1 MVMGVKEDARKYKKF
16 AVISA
21 CSFTWLAI
29 STLLMQRDIYSF
41 RVTHDAEDITSEE
54 EDIIYQDRQA
64 QIFVFLQG
72 ELYAM
77 LATLKKLTLLLDYSP
92 ARSDVT
98 IFSPLP
104 AGWLYATLFSLAKRK
119 SKLGDV
125 RFARAGIA
133 CEAVM
138 NSDFPL
144 LERAAGGETTSGAGL
159 STRELDALLNY
170 YRGRSIKLQ
179 AARCGLADK
188 TLYTHRQHG
197 LQKLFDI
204 QQWLNDAA
212 VTRQQNRRRRACGM
226 RQERAEDQ
234 AL

>member
-1 MVMGVKEDARKYKKF
+1 MVVKIIKGERKYKKF

-21 CSFTWLAI
+21 CSFTWLAA
-29 STLLMQRDIYSF
+29 SALLMQRDIYPL
-41 RVTHDAEDITSEE
+41 RIIHNTQALTPEE
-54 EDIIYQDRQA
+54 EEIICQDRQA

-72 ELYAM
+72 ELCAM
-77 LATLKKLTLLLDYSP
+77 LATLKTLTLLLDASA
-92 ARSDVT
+92 ARSGVT

-104 AGWLYATLFSLAKRK
+104 AGWLYATLFSLVKRK
-119 SKLGDV
+119 SKLGEV
-125 RFARAGIA
+125 RFARADVP
-133 CEAVM
+133 CEEVAQAG
-138 NSDFPL
+138 FPL
-144 LERAAGGETTSGAGL
+144 LERAAGAEASPGAGL
-159 STRELDALLNY
+159 SIRELDALLNY
-170 YRGRSIKLQ
+170 FQGKSIKAQ